1 MESTSETLIAH
12 VAAHA
17 GVTLE
22 RAELITRTVLAR
34 IGAAL
39 TPVHRR
45 QIADELPPALAQAV
59 MAPEVMVEHAVS
71 THQRELIASVFRVLA
86 EELSGEALQWLRAEL
101 PRRMAEL
108 LVPGA
113 PPAEDA
119 PVHGKNLATGRPGG
133 DRPVSESHLEKS
145 KTSLA
150 AGRPGSTRPVSE
162 SHPEPSHDTLAE
174 GQPGS
179 QHPISRGRR

>member
-1 MESTSETLIAH
+1 MESTSETFIAH

-17 GVTLE
+17 GVTLD

-59 MAPEVMVEHAVS
+59 MTPEVMVEEAVS
-71 THQRELIASVFRVLA
+71 VHQRELLASVYRVLA

-113 PPAEDA
+113 PPAE
-119 PVHGKNLATGRPGG
+119 PMPLHGRNLATGHPGG
-133 DRPVSESHLEKS
+133 DRPLSESHLE
-145 KTSLA
+145 
-150 AGRPGSTRPVSE
+150 PG
-162 SHPEPSHDTLAE
+162 HDTLAE
-174 GQPGS
+174 GKPGS
-179 QHPISRGRR
+179 TDPINRHRR